1 LIDLESIF
9 AMPGLVVDRYTCSGE
24 TQSIG
29 GGYKLPFPTGLEPPK
44 TGGMLNRGS
53 DRRFRFSPERT
64 ARSTLQNSF
73 IASMEAP
80 ELEFFA
86 AANIGSRD
94 YASMD
99 AATANGSSSPMML
112 SSSDFAPARHS
123 TACCTD
129 LALRREIRKKFA
141 NQQQHQQLQQEKQ
154 SGYSLANSSSTLS
167 LGHSFRREIEAEDRV
182 ENLQLWEEFDQPLNA
197 KKAVPHS
204 WHGESHGNHSGKKLE
219 NSLRKTKGLVQGF
232 FQTLGFSSRRSSSG
246 VFRRAS

>member
-1 LIDLESIF
+1 
-9 AMPGLVVDRYTCSGE
+9 MPGLILDRYTSSGE

-29 GGYKLPFPTGLEPPK
+29 VGYKLSFPTALEPPK
-44 TGGMLNRGS
+44 TGGMFNRGS
-53 DRRFRFSPERT
+53 DRRLGFSPDKT
-64 ARSTLQNSF
+64 ARSTLQNSI
-73 IASMEAP
+73 IASMDSP
-80 ELEFFA
+80 EMEFFA
-86 AANIGSRD
+86 IANIGSRD

-112 SSSDFAPARHS
+112 SGSDFAPARHS

-154 SGYSLANSSSTLS
+154 SGYSIANSSSTLS

-182 ENLQLWEEFDQPLNA
+182 ENLQLWEEFDQPLNG

-232 FQTLGFSSRRSSSG
+232 FQTLGFTSRRSSSG

>member
-1 LIDLESIF
+1 
-9 AMPGLVVDRYTCSGE
+9 MPGLILERYTCSGE

-53 DRRFRFSPERT
+53 DRRLRFSPERT
-64 ARSTLQNSF
+64 ARSTTLQNSF

-80 ELEFFA
+80 EMDFFVT
-86 AANIGSRD
+86 ANIDSRE

-99 AATANGSSSPMML
+99 AATANGSSSPTML

-141 NQQQHQQLQQEKQ
+141 NQQQHQQQQQEKQ

-182 ENLQLWEEFDQPLNA
+182 ENLQLWEEFDQPLNG

-232 FQTLGFSSRRSSSG
+232 FYTLGLSSRRSSSG